1 MQIGEDERRE
11 GDFSSDAELPLPPP
25 PPPLLLLLLL
35 QIFFQLALRALLNF
49 LSHGNELKR

>member
-11 GDFSSDAELPLPPP
+11 GDFSSDAELPPPP
-25 PPPLLLLLLL
+25 PPRLLLLLL

>member
-11 GDFSSDAELPLPPP
+11 GVISLLMLSCLHLHLSSYSSSSRF
-25 PPPLLLLLLL
+25 
-35 QIFFQLALRALLNF
+35 FFQLALRALLNF